1 MTSGVDFHARQ
12 TDADADPYIAAVLN
26 RWPPESDS
34 DPDRSSLWRGA
45 LAVTIAGVATIAL
58 LGGIILQT
66 GYRAL
71 AAIWI
76 ALGLPLVLLAAAAV
90 RFSAG
95 RRGPARGPHARGNRG
110 VPEGRRG
117 FQN

>member
-1 MTSGVDFHARQ
+1 VASDVDFQARQ
-12 TDADADPYIAAVLN
+12 ADTDTDPDPYIAAVLN
-26 RWPPESDS
+26 RWPPESDFDS
-34 DPDRSSLWRGA
+34 DRSSLWRGA
-45 LAVTIAGVATIAL
+45 LAVTIAGVTTIAL
-58 LGGIILQT
+58 LGVIIHQS

-95 RRGPARGPHARGNRG
+95 RRRPTRGPHA
-110 VPEGRRG
+110 
-117 FQN
+117 

>member
-1 MTSGVDFHARQ
+1 VTSDVDFHARQ
-12 TDADADPYIAAVLN
+12 TDADADPYITAVLN

-34 DPDRSSLWRGA
+34 DPDRSSFWRGA

-58 LGGIILQT
+58 MGVTLLQT

-76 ALGLPLVLLAAAAV
+76 ALGLPLLLLAAAAV
-90 RFSAG
+90 RLSAG
-95 RRGPARGPHARGNRG
+95 RCGPARRPHA
-110 VPEGRRG
+110 
-117 FQN
+117 

>member
-1 MTSGVDFHARQ
+1 VTSDVDVHARQ
-12 TDADADPYIAAVLN
+12 TDAHAGPYITAVLN

-34 DPDRSSLWRGA
+34 DPDRSGLWRGA
-45 LAVTIAGVATIAL
+45 LVVTIAGVATIAL
-58 LGGIILQT
+58 LGVIILQT

-71 AAIWI
+71 PAIWI

-95 RRGPARGPHARGNRG
+95 RRAPARGPHA
-110 VPEGRRG
+110 
-117 FQN
+117 

>member
-1 MTSGVDFHARQ
+1 VTSDVDFQARQ
-12 TDADADPYIAAVLN
+12 ADADTDPYIGAVLN
-26 RWPPESDS
+26 RWPPESDF
-34 DPDRSSLWRGA
+34 DPDRSSWRGA

-58 LGGIILQT
+58 LGVIILQT

-76 ALGLPLVLLAAAAV
+76 ALGLPLVLPAAAAV

-95 RRGPARGPHARGNRG
+95 RLGPARGPHA
-110 VPEGRRG
+110 
-117 FQN
+117 

>member
-1 MTSGVDFHARQ
+1 VTSDVDFHGRQ
-12 TDADADPYIAAVLN
+12 ADADTDPYIAAVLN

-34 DPDRSSLWRGA
+34 DPDRSGLWRGA
-45 LAVTIAGVATIAL
+45 LVVTIAGVATIAL
-58 LGGIILQT
+58 LGVIILQT

-95 RRGPARGPHARGNRG
+95 RRAPARGPHA
-110 VPEGRRG
+110 
-117 FQN
+117 